1 MTNSPGTT
9 PEKPLEH
16 FSKSDMCLSRG
27 AVDPDWTSSLRAPP
41 TTVTSG
47 MTSSGKRLRSDDN
60 HATRDFHTLDKSELI
75 AMIKSL
81 QEQNLLLTRC
91 LADKSAATSSVPQK
105 ETFTFNASSTGK
117 SKWASSDSSAAFPAL
132 SGKPTPGNTT
142 SSSGSK
148 PKKGGKTYS
157 TVTQTASATTTQ
169 PVATKKPIT
178 AKAKKWA
185 ARLFASPVD
194 PTTTTADKSGY
205 SFVYLPSN
213 KRTTYSELRERIKL
227 IGVNLTR
234 IYSISRPAKHVVA
247 ILVHSA
253 YAKELLDLFT
263 KAGIKPILDFSPTS
277 ARTIGDP
284 RLLETLKSDQ
294 QREDKAKSIYYNSL
308 LRATI
313 QLRDAKLGL
322 HILNCFNKLDQTDRH
337 YVPEILVQ
345 QFLKLKPEAIRPPRN
360 HANSISKILGGFD
373 ATTLFDSLEGTQSPA
388 SATAGPASQLPDSD
402 SIMDEDDTTMSSA
415 EMNNDL

>member
-1 MTNSPGTT
+1 MSINEGYDFQDKNFVYPIRKETGINLTANELHSNKVFGSFRSAIENQFSVLASKFDRFNNNSGTLQIT
-9 PEKPLEH
+9 DIEIYNVQFKTA
-16 FSKSDMCLSRG
+16 CLLKNLWN
-27 AVDPDWTSSLRAPP
+27 AVDKFDIEVQPHHMLWYN
-41 TTVTSG
+41 
-47 MTSSGKRLRSDDN
+47 DDYEFPSKN
-60 HATRDFHTLDKSELI
+60 SKLKIVYTNEYKQNQENI
-75 AMIKSL
+75 NMNKL
-81 QEQNLLLTRC
+81 QEEILKLDLEDTEYMEIDDDINDESQVEDLEISKKR
-91 LADKSAATSSVPQK
+91 KHK
-105 ETFTFNASSTGK
+105 K

-194 PTTTTADKSGY
+194 PTNTTADKSGY

-294 QREDKAKSIYYNSL
+294 QREDKAKSIYYNGGKSTSIGFL
-308 LRATI
+308 LI
-313 QLRDAKLGL
+313 K
-322 HILNCFNKLDQTDRH
+322 CFIYFYPLL
-337 YVPEILVQ
+337 I
-345 QFLKLKPEAIRPPRN
+345 
-360 HANSISKILGGFD
+360 KIKCLL
-373 ATTLFDSLEGTQSPA
+373 T
-388 SATAGPASQLPDSD
+388 
-402 SIMDEDDTTMSSA
+402 
-415 EMNNDL
+415 